1 MHVLHSLVLC
11 LVAFTL
17 YIILTSENSPVEQF
31 KDGKFESGPDLSGN
45 YSAGKLNSQFDL
57 KTHDPN
63 NVAGEVDSTQK
74 KLDAKKDTGVKSVN
88 SHTSTPTVQESGELK
103 VTKTPYDDSAALLGS
118 VAKFASDGVKAVG
131 KAGKVAVKAVA
142 KVGGVAVKSV
152 AKFSTSVVK
161 SAPKVAKAV
170 VKSAPIKAV
179 VKVVKVVKI
188 SKPKVKVKKIKLR

>member
-1 MHVLHSLVLC
+1 MHVLHSMVLC

-131 KAGKVAVKAVA
+131 KAGKVAVKAVG
-142 KVGGVAVKSV
+142 KFGTKSVKSV
-152 AKFSTSVVK
+152 AKIVK
-161 SAPKVAKAV
+161 S
-170 VKSAPIKAV
+170 
-179 VKVVKVVKI
+179 VKI
-188 SKPKVKVKKIKLR
+188 SKPKIKVKKPKLKVKMKKWR